1 MPFRAIIHS
10 MILRTAG
17 ALTLS
22 ALPMFLP
29 AGTIAWPQGWLFS
42 WRYSSG

>member
-10 MILRTAG
+10 MILQTAG
-17 ALTLS
+17 SLTLS
-22 ALPMFLP
+22 ALLMFLP
-29 AGTIAWPQGWLFS
+29 AGRSRGRKGGCS

>member
-10 MILRTAG
+10 MILQTAG

-22 ALPMFLP
+22 ALLMFLP
-29 AGTIAWPQGWLFS
+29 AGTFAWPQGWL
-42 WRYSSG
+42 